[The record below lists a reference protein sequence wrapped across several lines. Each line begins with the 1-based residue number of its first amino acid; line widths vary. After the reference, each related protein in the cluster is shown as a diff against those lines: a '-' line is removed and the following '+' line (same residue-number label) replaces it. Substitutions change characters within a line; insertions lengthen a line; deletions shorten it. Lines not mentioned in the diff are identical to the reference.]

1 MSKLSFVALSL
12 QTTHLDPASVSN
24 AAYVKL
30 VEGNITRVDAVPVIP
45 PTSPEAADQ
54 DSTDDPDS
62 PTTWNQALSQLSMM
76 IGKLPIVSYYRDADK
91 EIFHA
96 ASRYVDTEPPIFHW
110 LDCREL
116 ARHLLPDLPDTQ
128 FSTVLK
134 SLNLYDEYADS
145 SAVEQTTRIVM
156 ALAQREGAASVEELW
171 GELYDQPDD
180 FLGLESTFEAFATL
194 ETSNDNQP
202 LAPVPPGASSLPL
215 PGDVSQHVAP
225 HGDTAGEDAVQ
236 DAPDND
242 HESPEPASDSMPAD
256 HAPAA
261 ETDEVDAV
269 DLAHTAEAAP
279 ETADES
285 RTPKTDDNLEQEIP
299 EFLKEPDQESATP
312 DAAVATDSNQ
322 SPSSADS
329 QVDQAEAQETTIFEE
344 PAEQTSPPTAPEDTF
359 SSAEAE
365 ELPDDENTTEAGQ
378 TTTHHLGFSQDQ
390 EPDASA
396 PSQDEDTS
404 EPTETEASVA
414 DTNSAPQPHEQEE
427 PVSEETTLLP
437 NTTSFEDPAV
447 PVFLQDQ
454 PADDTAQATLEQTQ
468 QSESEPPFENTA
480 SAEPADSQDEPV
492 ELSATVA
499 PDEELARS
507 DRSEEP
513 GGSVETATES
523 VDTLEERPARPVPPE
538 PSTPH
543 DVQAIEG
550 TSRTRRNTSTVR
562 SLTVA
567 RVFSFIGVV
576 VFGLISVIGLGLTV
590 MAAMLFFTTNT
601 LLLETKIAGLILTA
615 AVTLLSLLMA
625 SVSYRSF
632 RQK

>member
-45 PTSPEAADQ
+45 PTSPDAADQ

-62 PTTWNQALSQLSMM
+62 PTTWNQALPQLSMM

-116 ARHLLPDLPDTQ
+116 ARNLLPDLPDTQ
-128 FSTVLK
+128 LSTVLK

-156 ALAQREGAASVEELW
+156 ALAQRKGAASAEELW

-202 LAPVPPGASSLPL
+202 LAPVPPGASGLPL
-215 PGDVSQHVAP
+215 PGEASQHAAP
-225 HGDTAGEDAVQ
+225 HGDTGGEDAVQ
-236 DAPDND
+236 DAPEND
-242 HESPEPASDSMPAD
+242 HESPEPATDSVPAD

-269 DLAHTAEAAP
+269 GLAHPAEAAP

-299 EFLKEPDQESATP
+299 EFLKEPGQESVTP

-322 SPSSADS
+322 SPSSS
-329 QVDQAEAQETTIFEE
+329 ELHVDQAETQEAAIFEE
-344 PAEQTSPPTAPEDTF
+344 PAEQTSLPAAPEDTS
-359 SSAEAE
+359 SSAEGE
-365 ELPDDENTTEAGQ
+365 ELSDDESTTEAGQ
-378 TTTHHLGFSQDQ
+378 TATHHLDFSQDQ
-390 EPDASA
+390 ESEASA
-396 PSQDEDTS
+396 PSEDEDTS
-404 EPTETEASVA
+404 ELTETEVSVA
-414 DTNSAPQPHEQEE
+414 DPDSAPQPHEEE

-437 NTTSFEDPAV
+437 NAPSFEDPAV
-447 PVFLQDQ
+447 PAFLQDQ

-499 PDEELARS
+499 PDEELARR

-523 VDTLEERPARPVPPE
+523 VDTPEERPASTAPPE

-615 AVTLLSLLMA
+615 AVTLLSLLMT

>member
-45 PTSPEAADQ
+45 PTSPDAADQ

-62 PTTWNQALSQLSMM
+62 PTTWNQVLPQLSMM

-116 ARHLLPDLPDTQ
+116 ARNLLPDLPDTQ
-128 FSTVLK
+128 LSTVLK

-156 ALAQREGAASVEELW
+156 ALAQREGAASAEELW

-202 LAPVPPGASSLPL
+202 LAPVPPGATGLPL
-215 PGDVSQHVAP
+215 PCEASQHAAP
-225 HGDTAGEDAVQ
+225 HGDTGGEDAVQ
-236 DAPDND
+236 DAPEND
-242 HESPEPASDSMPAD
+242 HESPEPATDSMPAD

-269 DLAHTAEAAP
+269 GLAHPAETAP

-299 EFLKEPDQESATP
+299 EFLKEPGQESVTP

-322 SPSSADS
+322 SPSSS
-329 QVDQAEAQETTIFEE
+329 ELHVDQAKTQEAAIFEE
-344 PAEQTSPPTAPEDTF
+344 PAEQTSLPAAPEDTS

-365 ELPDDENTTEAGQ
+365 ELSDDESTTEAGQ
-378 TTTHHLGFSQDQ
+378 TATHHLDFSQDQ
-390 EPDASA
+390 ESEASA
-396 PSQDEDTS
+396 PSEDEDTS
-404 EPTETEASVA
+404 ELTETEVSVA
-414 DTNSAPQPHEQEE
+414 DPDSAPQPHEEE

-437 NTTSFEDPAV
+437 KAPSFEDPAV
-447 PVFLQDQ
+447 PAFLQDQ

-513 GGSVETATES
+513 GGSVETPTES
-523 VDTLEERPARPVPPE
+523 VDTPEERPASTAQSE

-543 DVQAIEG
+543 DVQAFEG
-550 TSRTRRNTSTVR
+550 TSRSRRNTSTVR

-576 VFGLISVIGLGLTV
+576 VFGLISVIGLGLSV
-590 MAAMLFFTTNT
+590 MATMLFFTTNT

-615 AVTLLSLLMA
+615 AVTLLSLLMT

>member
-116 ARHLLPDLPDTQ
+116 ARNLLPDLPDTQ
-128 FSTVLK
+128 LSTVLK

-156 ALAQREGAASVEELW
+156 ALAQRKGAASAEELW

-194 ETSNDNQP
+194 EKSNDNQP
-202 LAPVPPGASSLPL
+202 LAPVPPGASGLPL
-215 PGDVSQHVAP
+215 PGEASQHAAP
-225 HGDTAGEDAVQ
+225 HGDTGGEDAVQ
-236 DAPDND
+236 DAPEND
-242 HESPEPASDSMPAD
+242 HESPEPATDSMPAD

-269 DLAHTAEAAP
+269 GLAHPAETAP

-285 RTPKTDDNLEQEIP
+285 RTLKTDDNLEQEIP

-312 DAAVATDSNQ
+312 DAAVDSNQ
-322 SPSSADS
+322 SPSSS
-329 QVDQAEAQETTIFEE
+329 ELHVDQAETQETTIFEE

-365 ELPDDENTTEAGQ
+365 ELTDDENTTEAGQ
-378 TTTHHLGFSQDQ
+378 TTTHHLDFSQDQ